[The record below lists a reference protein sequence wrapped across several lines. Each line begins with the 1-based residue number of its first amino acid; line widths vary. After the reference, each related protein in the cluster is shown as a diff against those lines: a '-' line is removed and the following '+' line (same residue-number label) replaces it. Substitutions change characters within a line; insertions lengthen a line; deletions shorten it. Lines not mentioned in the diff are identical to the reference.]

1 MDLIYPI
8 ILFVLLVLAVL
19 DLTVGVA
26 NDAVNFLNSSVG
38 SKVAPLWVILTV
50 ASIGVVLGT
59 LFSSGMMEIARSGVF
74 HPNMFPFPKIMMLFL
89 AVMITDVILLD
100 IFNTLGLPTSTT
112 VSLVFELLGAA
123 VAVSLYIIWEN
134 KGGNL
139 ADYINSG
146 KALAIISGILISVV
160 IAFVAG
166 SIIMYF
172 TRLIFSFNYKK
183 PFKYFGALWSGFA
196 LTAITYF
203 IVFKG
208 LKGSA
213 IISENFLHYI
223 TNNMGEALFYSFVG
237 WTLLMALLQHLFK
250 VNILK
255 VIVLMGT
262 MALALAFAS
271 NDLVNFIGVFMAGLS
286 SYQIASHVALAGGNI
301 ETLYMD
307 KLKDP
312 VVADWRYL
320 LGAGIIMVLALWF
333 SKKARTWKPSKLR
346 QTEGDRKSFVFFF
359 LVLSFTCGDANRVLN
374 TPQNKKSHR
383 NHDA

>member
-8 ILFVLLVLAVL
+8 ILLVLLVLAVL

-50 ASIGVVLGT
+50 ASIGVILGT

-74 HPNMFPFPKIMMLFL
+74 HPNMFSFPKIMMLFL

-123 VAVSLYIIWEN
+123 VAVSLYIIWKN
-134 KGGNL
+134 NAGNL
-139 ADYINSG
+139 AEYINSG

-160 IAFVAG
+160 VAFVAG

-172 TRLIFSFNYKK
+172 TRLIFSFNYRK
-183 PFKYFGALWSGFA
+183 PFKYFGALWGGFA

-213 IISENFLHYI
+213 IVSEDFLHYV
-223 TNNMGEALFYSFVG
+223 TNNMGKALFYAFVG

-250 VNILK
+250 VDILK

-286 SYQIASHVALAGGNI
+286 SYQIASQVALAGGNI

-307 KLKDP
+307 KLKEP

-333 SKKARTWKPSKLR
+333 SKKQER
-346 QTEGDRKSFVFFF
+346 
-359 LVLSFTCGDANRVLN
+359 
-374 TPQNKKSHR
+374 
-383 NHDA
+383 